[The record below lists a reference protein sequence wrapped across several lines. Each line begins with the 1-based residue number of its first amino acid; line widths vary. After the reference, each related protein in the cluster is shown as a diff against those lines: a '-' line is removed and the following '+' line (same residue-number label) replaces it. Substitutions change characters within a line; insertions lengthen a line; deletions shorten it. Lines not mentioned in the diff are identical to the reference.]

1 VKKEC
6 KIHYQK
12 DIDLFNKNVQPEIDN
27 HALNLKNWIKE
38 LSELKKDLK
47 SVVIKKLKD
56 ISNLLKESLKESE
69 SDDFDKESIKSF
81 RNDVNIKLRTIDA
94 LTFEF
99 NTILEEVTTYRD
111 LRSRNKFLVWL
122 NLKDLIKIL
131 MKKRVYEALNSV
143 GLKNEHAYRYP
154 HEFSGGQR
162 QRIVIARALINN
174 PKIIIADEPISALDV
189 SIQAQVINIMKDLA
203 EKKGITFLFI
213 AHDLSMVN
221 YACNRMIIM
230 HNGRILEKGDT
241 QEIFSNPIHPYTL
254 SLLRSAPQL
263 SKIHIDL
270 ASGGVETSYGHF
282 NLPSSYYSFHS
293 VSKSK
298 EHFVFGT
305 EEQVKLWSKK
315 TR

>member
-1 VKKEC
+1 IEDC
-6 KIHYQK
+6 
-12 DIDLFNKNVQPEIDN
+12 
-27 HALNLKNWIKE
+27 
-38 LSELKKDLK
+38 
-47 SVVIKKLKD
+47 
-56 ISNLLKESLKESE
+56 
-69 SDDFDKESIKSF
+69 DKESIKSF
-81 RNDVNIKLRTIDA
+81 KNDINIKLKTIDA

-99 NTILEEVTTYRD
+99 NTIFDEITTYRD
-111 LRSRNKFLVWL
+111 LRSKHKILVWL

-241 QEIFSNPIHPYTL
+241 QEIFNNPIHPYTL

-270 ASGGVETSYGHF
+270 ASGGIESSYGHF
-282 NLPSSYYSFHS
+282 NLPSNFYTFHS
-293 VSKSK
+293 VSKNK

-305 EEQVKLWSKK
+305 DEQIKLWSKK
-315 TR
+315 TH